1 MVLALA
7 SCARAA
13 PFREV
18 LSISQ
23 SRMVSALSVSATRC
37 RSRRKGR
44 IPVLSSAAVC
54 PEVRVWP
61 FCACS
66 TSLAASFTV
75 SPTTSRSHRTIG
87 PLWNPTR
94 KPGSAPA
101 TAGRASMHWCILAAA
116 LAAASG
122 VAKSTITSSP
132 MSLTTRPPADSAAVR
147 NCSMQC
153 EMAVPLTSANRTVA
167 FMRLGAGKLHLVR
180 ASIAHVAEADPAVP
194 AQREVFSLE
203 QDRLLVV
210 DRDVGAVGA
219 VVLHHELP
227 AAQLDRAVLARSRA
241 VGHHQA
247 AAILAPDHDRRML
260 ARAFDRLVAVS
271 QPHDRGR
278 GCLRHDLAQPDAVAL
293 LPHRQLAQL
302 ARVGLERR
310 AEQRRGLLRGNG
322 LALLRLL
329 DQLGGELHRV
339 AKHVLLDLDYRP
351 AVEADVHAELG
362 VADRGQRVDGGVHLR
377 R

>member
-13 PFREV
+13 PFTEV

-23 SRMVSALSVSATRC
+23 SRMVSDLPVSATR
-37 RSRRKGR
+37 
-44 IPVLSSAAVC
+44 
-54 PEVRVWP
+54 
-61 FCACS
+61 
-66 TSLAASFTV
+66 
-75 SPTTSRSHRTIG
+75 
-87 PLWNPTR
+87 
-94 KPGSAPA
+94 KPAPS
-101 TAGRASMHWCILAAA
+101 TAGRASMHWCIFAAA

-132 MSLTTRPPADSAAVR
+132 MSFTTRPPVDSAAVR

-167 FMRLGAGKLHLVR
+167 FMRLAAGELHHVR
-180 ASIAHVAEADPAVP
+180 ARVAHVAEADPAVP
-194 AQREVFSLE
+194 AQREVVSLE

-241 VGHHQA
+241 VGHHKA
-247 AAILAPDHDRRML
+247 AAVLAPDHDRWTL
-260 ARAFDRLVAVS
+260 ARAFDRLVAVG

-278 GCLRHDLAQPDAVAL
+278 GGLRHDLA
-293 LPHRQLAQL
+293 
-302 ARVGLERR
+302 
-310 AEQRRGLLRGNG
+310 
-322 LALLRLL
+322 
-329 DQLGGELHRV
+329 
-339 AKHVLLDLDYRP
+339 
-351 AVEADVHAELG
+351 
-362 VADRGQRVDGGVHLR
+362 
-377 R
+377 

>member
-13 PFREV
+13 PFTEV

-23 SRMVSALSVSATRC
+23 SRLVSALPVSATRC
-37 RSRRKGR
+37 RSREKGR

-54 PEVRVWP
+54 PEVMVWP

-75 SPTTSRSHRTIG
+75 SPTTSRSCRMIG

-94 KPGSAPA
+94 KPAPS

-132 MSLTTRPPADSAAVR
+132 TSFTTRPPVDSAAVR

-167 FMRLGAGKLHLVR
+167 FMGLAAGKLHHVR
-180 ASIAHVAEADPAVP
+180 ACVAHVAEADPAEP
-194 AQREVFSLE
+194 AQRQVVSLE

-260 ARAFDRLVAVS
+260 ARAFDRLVAVG

-278 GCLRHDLAQPDAVAL
+278 GGLRHDLAQPDAVAL
-293 LPHRQLAQL
+293 FPHRQLAQL

-339 AKHVLLDLDYRP
+339 AEHVLLDLDHRP

-362 VADRGQRVDGGVHLR
+362 AADLGQRVDGGVHL
-377 R
+377 